1 MSSGELVERAEVLQR
16 LHVHLRDATSVGPGR
31 LVLVTGE
38 AGVGKSAVVDR
49 LVRDCGVR
57 QWRGWCE
64 QLFTPRPLGPLQDL
78 ASGAGCAPLRRA
90 LARGAP
96 LHQVFSVLLGELAAV
111 PTLLVIED
119 VHWADEAT
127 LDVVALLARRM
138 AATASLAVVTCRDD
152 ELSDRHPL
160 RVVLG
165 GLAAAGVA
173 RLRLPPLSAAGVQ
186 RLAASSAVDPDAL
199 YHRTGGNPF
208 FVTEVLAAG
217 RHEVPPLVSDAVLAR
232 AARLSDGART
242 VLDALSVVSGA
253 ATPAL
258 LVALCGDG
266 PERLTELLEA
276 GMLVAVGDGVAF
288 RHELAREAVLDHVAP
303 FRRRALH
310 AAALSALRAAGADV
324 ARLVHHAE
332 AAGDA
337 EAVGELAP
345 LAARQAARRGAH
357 REAAAHFEQAV
368 GRAGATAVGPPAGLL
383 EAGAQ
388 ECFLVG
394 RTDDAMEWLSIAVDL
409 HRASGDVRREAAA
422 LRRLSAVQ
430 RCSGHAGDAVRNGR
444 SAVALLEGRPPG
456 LELAEAH
463 ANAAMLA
470 LNANDLH
477 DAQRAARLAVDL
489 ADAISARPVAA
500 HALNTLGCAALLA
513 GDPAGHAHFERSLAM
528 AHADGLDEQVGRA
541 YVNLADVAQRHRDGA
556 LMDDVIGH
564 GLTYCADRGLDLW
577 LRYLQVYRARSEL
590 DRGRWSH
597 AVELLPPLADRD
609 AFPLPR
615 IVALVVIGVVRA
627 RRGDPGSWAA
637 LDEAATLAQRSAEL
651 QFVAPV
657 AAAHAEAA
665 WLQGRQ
671 AGAGERWEAF
681 TGEALQD
688 CVRRAAGW
696 WAGELAWWRRCV
708 GVLEP
713 VPACAAE
720 PWRLLLAGRAADS
733 AAAWRQHGCPYEEAI
748 ALAQLTD
755 PLRSR
760 RAAAALRSLGADA
773 AAARSAAVPAGA
785 GAAPIVRRG
794 PRPTTQANP
803 AGLTAREQEVV
814 ALLVE
819 GKRNAEIAQALV
831 LSRRTVEHHVSS
843 VLAKLGVTSRGA
855 AAREAGRLGLDA
867 ERQDG

>member
-1 MSSGELVERAEVLQR
+1 MSSGELVERAEVLQC
-16 LHVHLRDATSVGPGR
+16 LHAHLRDATAGSGR
-31 LVLVTGE
+31 LVSVTGE

-49 LVRDCGVR
+49 LARDCGVR
-57 QWRGWCE
+57 QWSGWCE

-78 ASGAGCAPLRRA
+78 ASVAGSAPLRRA
-90 LARGAP
+90 LAAEAP
-96 LHQVFSVLLGELAAV
+96 LHEVFSVLMGELAAV

-138 AATASLAVVTCRDD
+138 AATCSLAVVTCRDD

-160 RVVLG
+160 RLVLG

-217 RHEVPPLVSDAVLAR
+217 RDEVPPLVSDAVLAR
-232 AARLSDGART
+232 AARLSAGARA
-242 VLDALSVVSGA
+242 VLDALSVVSGV
-253 ATPAL
+253 ATPGL
-258 LVALCGDG
+258 LAALCGGAADH
-266 PERLTELLEA
+266 LTELLDA
-276 GMLVAVGDGVAF
+276 GMLVAVGAGVAF

-310 AAALSALRAAGADV
+310 AAALSALRAAGADA

-345 LAARQAARRGAH
+345 QAARQAAQRGAH
-357 REAAAHFEQAV
+357 REAAAHYERAV
-368 GRAGATAVGPPAGLL
+368 GRDGATTADHRADLL

-394 RTDDAMEWLSIAVDL
+394 RTDDAMDWLSIAVHV

-422 LRRLSAVQ
+422 LRRLSTVQ
-430 RCSGHAGDAVRNGR
+430 RCSGHAGDAAHNGR
-444 SAVALLEGRPPG
+444 AAVALLEGRPPG
-456 LELAEAH
+456 PELAEAH

-477 DAQRAARLAVDL
+477 EARRSARSAVELAEAVG
-489 ADAISARPVAA
+489 ARPVVA
-500 HALNTLGCAALLA
+500 HALNTLGSAALFA
-513 GDPAGHAHFERSLAM
+513 GDPAGRAQLERSLAL
-528 AHADGLDEQVGRA
+528 ALDDGLEEQVGRA

-556 LMDDVIGH
+556 LMDEVIGR
-564 GLTYCADRGLDLW
+564 GRTYCVEHGLDLW
-577 LRYLQVYRARSEL
+577 LRYLEVYRARSEL

-627 RRGDPGSWAA
+627 RRGDPGSWTA
-637 LDEAATLAQRSAEL
+637 LDEAATLAERSAEL

-665 WLQGRQ
+665 WLEGRR
-671 AGAGERWEAF
+671 AGSGERWEVF
-681 TGEALQD
+681 SGEALQG
-688 CVRRAAGW
+688 CVRREAGW
-696 WAGELAWWRRCV
+696 WAGELAWWRRCA
-708 GVLEP
+708 GVVEP
-713 VPACAAE
+713 VPARAAE
-720 PWRLLLAGRAADS
+720 PWRLLLTGRVLEAAT
-733 AAAWRQHGCPYEEAI
+733 AWRQRGCPYEAAI
-748 ALAQLTD
+748 ATAQLTD
-755 PLRSR
+755 PSASR
-760 RAAAALRSLGADA
+760 HAAAALRSLGADA
-773 AAARSAAVPAGA
+773 AVARIAVPRGMGA
-785 GAAPIVRRG
+785 RTRVRRG
-794 PRPTTQANP
+794 PRATTRANP
-803 AGLTAREQEVV
+803 AGLTAREQEVL

-819 GKRNAEIAQALV
+819 GRRNAEIAHELV
-831 LSRRTVEHHVSS
+831 VSRRTVDHHVSS

-855 AAREAGRLGLDA
+855 AVREAGRLGLDTGPN
-867 ERQDG
+867 DGS